1 MPMAKPF
8 KLTNYFLLR
17 NVTPSSLQQDNLI
30 TFSYKSPNGVHDKNP
45 LVIVVEKRLDRLFG
59 FNLHYDMKEMDEVLI
74 NAYNKVNMA
83 LEKEY
88 YRKYPAKKAELRK
101 KRIQFDKS
109 MLEPDD
115 FKTFSRRINR
125 KDLEQYLIKNKDMAA
140 FRCYLFKR
148 MNKVSKLTWRIDI
161 IQ

>member
-8 KLTNYFLLR
+8 KLTNYFSLR
-17 NVTPSSLQQDNLI
+17 DVTPSSLQQDNLI
-30 TFSYKSPNGVHDKNP
+30 SFAYKSPNGIHDKNP
-45 LVIVVEKRLDRLFG
+45 LVLVVEKRLDRIFG

-74 NAYNKVNMA
+74 NAYNKINA
-83 LEKEY
+83 SLEKEY
-88 YRKYPAKKAELRK
+88 YRKYSEKRSELQKKKLK
-101 KRIQFDKS
+101 FDQS

-125 KDLEQYLIKNKDMAA
+125 KDLEQYLVENKNMDA

-148 MNKVSKLTWRIDI
+148 MNRVSKLTWKINI

>member
-1 MPMAKPF
+1 MAKPF
-8 KLTNYFLLR
+8 RLTDYFLMR
-17 NVTPSSLQQDNLI
+17 DVTPASLQQDNLI
-30 TFSYKSPNGVHDKNP
+30 SFSYKSPNGVHDKNP
-45 LVIVVEKRLDRLFG
+45 LVLVIEKRLDRIFG

-74 NAYNKVNMA
+74 NAYNKVNVA

-88 YRKYPAKKAELRK
+88 YRKYPDKQNELRK
-101 KRIQFDKS
+101 KRLKFDKS
-109 MLEPDD
+109 MLNEDD

-125 KDLEQYLIKNKDMAA
+125 KDLEQYLVTNKDMTA

-161 IQ
+161 KQ

>member
-1 MPMAKPF
+1 MAKPF

-30 TFSYKSPNGVHDKNP
+30 TFAYKSPNGVHDKNP

-74 NAYNKVNMA
+74 NAYNKVNAA

-88 YRKYPAKKAELRK
+88 YRKYPEKRAELRK
-101 KRIQFDKS
+101 KKVQFDKS
-109 MLEPDD
+109 MLEPED

-125 KDLEQYLIKNKDMAA
+125 KDLEQYLIKNKDMTA